1 MILKFNASIAGEEPG
16 TQFDASSVK
25 AAKVIAT
32 KLLEAG
38 CIQDQRITLVEVK
51 EDEMGNI
58 YRTDNV
64 YYKERGKWRNNSH
77 GRRDKRSA
85 WMHGK

>member
-1 MILKFNASIAGEEPG
+1 MKFNASIAGEGPG
-16 TQFDASSVK
+16 TQFYASSVK

-38 CIQDQRITLVEVK
+38 CIQDQRITLVEIK
-51 EDEMGNI
+51 DDEMGNI

-64 YYKERGKWRNNSH
+64 YYKERGKWNNHSY
-77 GRRDKRSA
+77 GRHDKRRS